1 MHASL
6 LKFPACA
13 TVVLLFTLAAAS
25 AEESPL
31 AKPLRKFDANKDGK
45 LTGNEVVMARQ
56 AFNRGGKDLQ
66 MDGQAL
72 KEIME
77 RRKRTWKEQQLGYL
91 DLNGDGKLDDTET
104 KRGDLVWEEI
114 AKEFDKTRMEILV
127 KYDQNDDGE
136 LSDKERQASRGE
148 FETRRKEI
156 EVKAMAA
163 HPKPSAPGT

>member
-1 MHASL
+1 
-6 LKFPACA
+6 
-13 TVVLLFTLAAAS
+13 VVLLFTLAAAS

-45 LTGNEVVMARQ
+45 LTGNEVVLARQ

-66 MDGQAL
+66 MNGQAW

-77 RRKRTWKEQQLGYL
+77 RRKRIWKEQQLGYL
-91 DLNGDGKLDDTET
+91 DLSGDGKLDEAENQ
-104 KRGDLVWEEI
+104 RGDLVWEEI
-114 AKEFDKTRMEILV
+114 AKESDKARMEILV
-127 KYDQNDDGE
+127 KFDQNDDGE

-156 EVKAMAA
+156 EAKAMAA
-163 HPKPSAPGT
+163 HPKPATPGS

>member
-1 MHASL
+1 MN
-6 LKFPACA
+6 
-13 TVVLLFTLAAAS
+13 
-25 AEESPL
+25 
-31 AKPLRKFDANKDGK
+31 D
-45 LTGNEVVMARQ
+45 Q
-56 AFNRGGKDLQ
+56 AW
-66 MDGQAL
+66 

-91 DLNGDGKLDDTET
+91 DLNGDGKLDDAET
-104 KRGDLVWEEI
+104 QRGDLVWEEI
-114 AKEFDKTRMEILV
+114 AKEIDKARMEILL

-156 EVKAMAA
+156 EEKAMAA